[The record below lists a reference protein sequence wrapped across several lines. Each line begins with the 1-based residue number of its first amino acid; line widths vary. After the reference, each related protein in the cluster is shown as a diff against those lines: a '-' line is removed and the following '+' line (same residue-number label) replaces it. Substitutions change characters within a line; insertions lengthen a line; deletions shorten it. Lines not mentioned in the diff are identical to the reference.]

1 MLLHAAN
8 SQEQVKRVL
17 DSFHIDGDMVCLF
30 LHSCGTLHIYPS
42 GVLVGYFV
50 NMPIL
55 LL

>member
-1 MLLHAAN
+1 MLLRAA
-8 SQEQVKRVL
+8 SSEEQVKRVL
-17 DSFHIDGDMVCLF
+17 DSFGIDGNTVCLF
-30 LHSCGTLHIYPS
+30 LPSCATLHIYPS

>member
-1 MLLHAAN
+1 MLLHAAS

-17 DSFHIDGDMVCLF
+17 DSFDIDGDTVCLF
-30 LHSCGTLHIYPS
+30 LPSCGTFHMYPS